1 MARIL
6 ILYSTVEGH
15 TARIAERIA
24 RRLEGKGHVAA
35 IHLLDAGA
43 SRLPDLAACDAVMV
57 GASIHYGRHPR
68 ILRTLVRGQCAALA
82 GRPSALFSV
91 SLSAGGPGAKP
102 AAAQRYLD
110 RFLRET
116 GWRPPLS
123 ASFAGA
129 LQYSKYGPLK
139 RLVMICFVGLAG
151 GNTDTSRDYEY
162 TEWNAV
168 ERFADDFA
176 LRLKPA

>member
-6 ILYSTVEGH
+6 ILYTTVEGH
-15 TARIAERIA
+15 TARIAERIVL
-24 RRLEGKGHVAA
+24 RLKGKGHVAD
-35 IHLLDAGA
+35 IHCLDAGA
-43 SRLPDLAACDAVMV
+43 GLLPDLATYDAVMV

-68 ILRTLVRGQCAALA
+68 ILRTLVRRQSSALA
-82 GRPSALFSV
+82 GRPGAFFSV

-116 GWRPPLS
+116 GWRPQQT

-151 GNTDTSRDYEY
+151 GNTDTSGDYEY
-162 TEWNAV
+162 TDWNAV
-168 ERFADDFA
+168 ESFADAFA
-176 LRLKPA
+176 LLLKAA